1 MNNVKVLQV
10 EDVEIGKWRWWSDW
24 IDVSVFNFGHGGY
37 LLQMKVNRRN
47 GKKFRATA
55 FQGVARAA
63 HASCGEV
70 GDLIPINNK
79 VLQSVPVANSKLQEV
94 ADV

>member
-24 IDVSVFNFGHGGY
+24 IDVSVFNYGNYGY
-37 LLQMKVNRRN
+37 LLQMKIDRRN
-47 GKKFRATA
+47 NKKFKTVEYEGMRH
-55 FQGVARAA
+55 AA
-63 HASCGEV
+63 HANTMQA
-70 GDLIPINNK
+70 GDLIPINDK
-79 VLQSVPVANSKLQEV
+79 VLKSVPVDDPKLQEV